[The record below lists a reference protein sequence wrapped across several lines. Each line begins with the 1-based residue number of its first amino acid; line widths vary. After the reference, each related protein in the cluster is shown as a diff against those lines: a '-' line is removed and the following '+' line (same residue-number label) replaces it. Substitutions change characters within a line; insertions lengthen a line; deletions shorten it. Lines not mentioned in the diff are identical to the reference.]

1 MKKSKLMSII
11 DDEDYRIVNMD
22 ETGIFLEMGF
32 STTIDFKR
40 NKDIE
45 IDSYGR
51 DQYRIIS
58 GW

>member
-1 MKKSKLMSII
+1 
-11 DDEDYRIVNMD
+11 MD

-45 IDSYGR
+45 INSYGR
-51 DQYRIIS
+51 DQYRILLS
-58 GW
+58 YQWLVMEQNYHL